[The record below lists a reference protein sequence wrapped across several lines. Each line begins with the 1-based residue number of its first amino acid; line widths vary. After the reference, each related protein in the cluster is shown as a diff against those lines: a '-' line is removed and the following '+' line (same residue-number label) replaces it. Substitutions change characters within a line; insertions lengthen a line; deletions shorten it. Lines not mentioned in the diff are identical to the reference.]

1 MRNGRGEAFE
11 RSVEIMTPLPVPVRT
26 GKKYKNNTMSGRTGT
41 VPVPNAAPAPL
52 SPALAGCTKW
62 REAAATLQGALR
74 PDRRPCMPEQQHSVG
89 LLFPKH
95 AHYQSAQQLGEPHGA
110 VHEE

>member
-26 GKKYKNNTMSGRTGT
+26 GKKTYRYST